1 MRWKKPAHVPKVVGS
16 GSCDSD
22 IDANASLKAY
32 LREQKNA
39 LAAIYAEI
47 GIDPPEHHRRPV
59 QAPPA
64 PTPTPEPTPA
74 DPLRAEAQAVAA
86 RLATHP
92 DDTVAQRRAAELLNL
107 LEKNQ

>member
-1 MRWKKPAHVPKVVGS
+1 MKRYRVPKVVGS

-22 IDANASLKAY
+22 IDANAAFRSYMRAQKEALLDIY
-32 LREQKNA
+32 RE
-39 LAAIYAEI
+39 L
-47 GIDPPEHHRRPV
+47 GIDPSGRHHRPV

-74 DPLRAEAQAVAA
+74 DPLRSEAALVAS
-86 RLATHP
+86 RLAANP